1 MINHGKSQRAEE
13 FLMINNTHGFL
24 QFLPSEKQIKKEVG
38 FAYFQRGKLY
48 QRQDRV
54 LKYEINSEYDQITS
68 LVKGGSNRVY
78 EVFIDLDVIDNQP
91 SFFGECTC
99 PVGDDCKH
107 VVATLLHV
115 IDQIKKSQLIDDLSN
130 PSVIKNKELN
140 NWFEHVTSDMNSSD
154 NDEQEKSSD
163 YMFVYLLEF
172 CQYSHSPIPP
182 LKITLSLCRRLKSG
196 GLGKPKKFSHTAR
209 SHQNYLTEEDEKLMF
224 KLAYEEARGHCSHD
238 YDASYEIESHVGNQL
253 LKEVIATGKSFWT
266 DNETRQAITL
276 GESKFLD
283 FQWAESPDGN
293 QKLSH
298 NLAQHIKFI
307 PLNPCWYY
315 DESTNQCG
323 QLQSSV
329 PPKLIARFLT
339 APIVPPESAD
349 QAIKQFDLL
358 DKQLVKAVKKQKTK
372 FNLPKPKEFGE
383 PVREEIQQPIPC
395 LRLKGVK
402 VSYFINYR
410 SRYYHDDTYEV
421 AAAELGFYYRQRFI
435 SSHEKDRFVYF
446 LDQQKIR
453 FSPRN
458 FDFENKIVEELNSYD
473 ELFKAQGDN
482 SFEVLDHP
490 GQYAWLIGLV
500 VDHQY
505 VGSDESVVKYFLF
518 NIVPILKA
526 SGWQVEI
533 DPTFP
538 CNYVD
543 EEAVDWYADIEE
555 SDYDWFGF
563 KLGIKVDGE
572 NINILPL
579 LVDLLSQN
587 RFNMKNAFSDDEK
600 LTVKLPDG
608 RLLPI
613 PAERVKNILNVLTE
627 LFDSNV
633 LDKDGALKLSRMRM
647 AQLLELNAAMGAA
660 KMRWIG
666 GQRLIALGEKL
677 KQFDGIKKV
686 AAPKTFKATLRPY
699 QQDGVNWLQFLRE
712 YDLSGILADD
722 MGLGKTVQALAHLM
736 IEKSEKRADL
746 PSLIIM
752 PTSLVTNWQLEAKR
766 FAPMLKVLKLHGD
779 DRHQHFEFLSQ
790 YDLILTTYPL
800 LIRDKV
806 KLCQQEFYLLIL
818 DEAQVIKNP
827 KAQST
832 QIVHQLKA
840 KHRLC
845 MTGTPMENHLGELW
859 SLMHFLMPGFLG
871 DTNQFKRL
879 FRTPI
884 EKNDDDERR
893 LVLASRVKPF
903 ILRRQ
908 KQEVLKELPEK
919 TEIIQHIEFD
929 SVQRDLY
936 ESIRVAMHKK
946 VTQAIQSKGL
956 SRSHII
962 ILDALLKLRQVCCDP
977 RLVKLKAAEKA
988 YNASAK
994 LTMLMEML
1002 PSLVEEGRRIL
1013 LFSQFTSMIALIEE
1027 ELIRQK
1033 LNYVKLT
1040 GQTKN
1045 RAEPIMRF
1053 QNKEVPIF
1061 LISLKAGGTGL
1072 NLTAADAVIHYDPW
1086 WNPAVEDQATD
1097 RAHRIG
1103 QDKAVFVYKFITKG
1117 TVEETILEM
1126 QKKKRKL
1133 ISGLFSDQEGSTFKL
1148 LNKDLELLFKPLD

>member
-1 MINHGKSQRAEE
+1 MQ
-13 FLMINNTHGFL
+13 NNTRDFL
-24 QFLPSEKQIKKEVG
+24 KSLPSPEQIKEDVG
-38 FAYFQRGKLY
+38 SACFQRGKTY
-48 QRQDRV
+48 QLQSRV
-54 LKYEINSEYDQITS
+54 LNYKVDIKNIEIFSVVEGNSGQSYETSIELANIDDQP
-68 LVKGGSNRVY
+68 
-78 EVFIDLDVIDNQP
+78 E
-91 SFFGECTC
+91 FFGECTC

-115 IDQIKKSQLIDDLSN
+115 IDQMTQNKLIAGEGSLD
-130 PSVIKNKELN
+130 PSIVDNKELN
-140 NWFEHVTSDMNSSD
+140 DWFNHAAYDMNSCD
-154 NDEQEKSSD
+154 DDEQVKLSD
-163 YMFVYLLEF
+163 YVLVYLLG
-172 CQYSHSPIPP
+172 YSEHSSSAIPP
-182 LKITLSLCRRLKSG
+182 LKVMLSLCRRLKKG
-196 GLGKPKKFSHTAR
+196 GLGRPKKFSQTSI
-209 SHQNYLTEEDEKLMF
+209 SHQKYLTDEDETLIF
-224 KLAYEEARGHCSHD
+224 KLAYNAEKGFISED
-238 YDASYEIESHVGNQL
+238 YRSGYELRSSVGSQL
-253 LKEVIATGKSFWT
+253 LEEIISTGKGFWGE
-266 DNETRQAITL
+266 DEAWKPVSL
-276 GESKFLD
+276 GDKKSLD
-283 FQWAESPDGN
+283 FRWRESQDGN
-293 QKLSH
+293 QKLHH
-298 NLAQHIKFI
+298 NLDEQIKFI

-315 DESTNQCG
+315 DKSANQCG
-323 QLQSSV
+323 QLQSNI
-329 PPKLIARFLT
+329 PPKLIPRLLV
-339 APIVPPESAD
+339 APIVRPELAD
-349 QAIKQFDLL
+349 QAIKQFNLL
-358 DKQLVKAVKKQKTK
+358 DKSFFQAVDKQKTTFK
-372 FNLPKPKEFGE
+372 FPAPKAFGK
-383 PVREEIQQPIPC
+383 PDRQDIQQPIPC
-395 LRLKGVK
+395 LRLKSVK
-402 VSYFINYR
+402 VSYFFGYR
-410 SRYYHDDTYEV
+410 SRYHSKECDKI
-421 AAAELGFYYRQRFI
+421 AAAELGFYYHQRFI
-435 SSHEKDRFVYF
+435 SMHEKNEFVYF
-446 LDQQKIR
+446 IEKQKMK

-458 FDFENKIVEELNSYD
+458 FIFENKMAKDLGGYD
-473 ELFKAQGDN
+473 ALTQASDGND
-482 SFEVLDHP
+482 FEVLDHP
-490 GQYAWLIGLV
+490 GQHSWLIGLI
-500 VDHQY
+500 VDHQQAK
-505 VGSDESVVKYFLF
+505 SDEAVVKSFLF
-518 NIVPILKA
+518 NIIPTLKLA
-526 SGWQVEI
+526 GWKVEI
-533 DPTFP
+533 DATFP

-543 EEAVDWYADIEE
+543 EESVDWYADIDE
-555 SDYDWFGF
+555 SSYDWFGF
-563 KLGIKVDGE
+563 KLGVQVDGE

-587 RFNMKNAFSDDEK
+587 RFCVKNALSDEEK
-600 LTVKLPDG
+600 LIVKLPDG

-613 PAERVKNILNVLTE
+613 PAERVQNIINVLTE

-633 LDKDGALKLSRMRM
+633 LEKDGSLRLSRMRA

-660 KMRWIG
+660 KMRWVG

-677 KQFDGIKKV
+677 KQFKGIKNIAV
-686 AAPKTFKATLRPY
+686 PKTFKATLRPY
-699 QQDGVNWLQFLRE
+699 QQEGVNWLQFLRE

-736 IEKSEKRADL
+736 IEKAEKRANL
-746 PSLIIM
+746 PSLIVM
-752 PTSLVTNWQLEAKR
+752 PTSLVTNWQMEAER
-766 FAPMLKVLKLHGD
+766 FAPMLKVLKLHGG
-779 DRHQHFEFLSQ
+779 DRHQHFESLSQ
-790 YDLILTTYPL
+790 YDLIFTTYPL
-800 LIRDKV
+800 LTRDKA

-832 QIVHQLKA
+832 QVVHQLKA

-871 DTNQFKRL
+871 DANQFKRL

-884 EKNDDDERR
+884 EKNDDEERR
-893 LVLASRVKPF
+893 LVLAARVKPF

-908 KQEVLKELPEK
+908 KQDVLKELPEK
-919 TEIIQHIEFD
+919 TEIIQHVEFD

-988 YNASAK
+988 HNASAK
-994 LTMLMEML
+994 LTMLMDML

-1013 LFSQFTSMIALIEE
+1013 LFSQFTSMIALIED
-1027 ELIRQK
+1027 ELIQQN
-1033 LNYVKLT
+1033 LSYVKLT

-1103 QDKAVFVYKFITKG
+1103 QDKAVFVYKFIAKG

-1133 ISGLFSDQEGSTFKL
+1133 ISGLFSNQEGSAFKL
-1148 LNKDLELLFKPLD
+1148 LNKDLELLFQPL